1 MSTRLA
7 PINGGPGESSCH
19 KAKLDGPDKMAAAQ
33 RRVEGGYRV
42 DGGVDG
48 VGVGSWVNCGVDGVC
63 VLVEGISVGWVDGGV
78 GGG

>member
-1 MSTRLA
+1 MQRERCLIPALPSSNLA
-7 PINGGPGESSCH
+7 ATSS
-19 KAKLDGPDKMAAAQ
+19 LPLLAQ

-78 GGG
+78 GDG